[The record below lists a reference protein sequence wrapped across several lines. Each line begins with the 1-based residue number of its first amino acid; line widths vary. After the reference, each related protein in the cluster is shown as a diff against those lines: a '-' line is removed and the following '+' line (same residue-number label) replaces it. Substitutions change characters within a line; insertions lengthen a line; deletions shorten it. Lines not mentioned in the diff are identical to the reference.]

1 MITLYYVTNLD
12 DPTEGTLVANEI
24 LARDAIISEIR
35 LEAVMN
41 GDDTIEE
48 IKNDSSRW
56 IKYESPDEHVISR
69 LEGCWVLK
77 DEEFWYYYEVK
88 VAESLDEYA
97 EMSPDM
103 R

>member
-12 DPTEGTLVANEI
+12 DPTRGTLVANEI

-35 LEAVMN
+35 LEAESN
-41 GDDTIEE
+41 EE
-48 IKNDSSRW
+48 EFDIIGCDSPRW
-56 IKYESPDEHVISR
+56 MKYHTPDKSVTSR

-88 VAESLDEYA
+88 MAESLDEYA
-97 EMSPDM
+97 EISP
-103 R
+103 